1 MRMWLREHRVLAGL
15 VVIGATIRLGMMFAY
30 HPAFGYF
37 YDTRGYMDAASTTT
51 PGTIWPFGYSAMLKV
66 LDAVTGRIVS
76 VSAVQHLMGL
86 SLGVVVHALLVR
98 RGVRRAWAATAA
110 APVLLDARQIQLE
123 HYVLSETLFT
133 FLLFAGVTLL
143 MWAQR
148 PPLWLTA
155 CGGTVIAL
163 AALTRTIGQPLAVL
177 IIVYLIVRRVGWR
190 HVAVFTVALT
200 IPLGGYLVWYH
211 RHHGEYAFNGYSGR
225 YLWQRTT
232 TFVDCSR
239 SDFTPR
245 EREICP
251 PEPLGR
257 REVNDIYF
265 WGLDRDRIGQRYPG
279 PEHDALFAGFARKAV
294 IGQPGDFLA
303 AIATDTWHLVQPG
316 WPAPQ
321 RIACTTDLWTM
332 PSGGRSGNQ
341 VSACTATLMVT
352 GFRPVGSGP
361 AAPTVTPLNSALWAY
376 GQTFV
381 TPASV
386 LLLGALLALLLAAW
400 SRRPAGWSAVR
411 SAGRSGGRAGGG
423 RTAADAALLAVMSVA
438 MLLLGVTLSVI
449 DLRFTVPLLTTVPP
463 ALALGATAARRR
475 PAPREGAAPDV
486 PGPPGPLGRA
496 PDGPA
501 GGADTPAA
509 TVIARQKGKSV
520 VRQ

>member
-1 MRMWLREHRVLAGL
+1 MWLREHRMLAGL
-15 VVIGATIRLGMMFAY
+15 VAIGATIRLGMMFAY
-30 HPAFGYF
+30 YPAFGYF
-37 YDTRGYMDAASTTT
+37 YDTRGYLDAASSTT

-66 LDAVTGRIVS
+66 LDAVTGQIVS

-86 SLGVVVHALLVR
+86 ALGVAVYALLTRRDVR
-98 RGVRRAWAATAA
+98 RSWAALAA

-133 FLLFAGVTLL
+133 FLLLAGVTLL

-155 CGGTVIAL
+155 CAGAVIAL
-163 AALTRTIGQPLAVL
+163 AALTRTVGQPLAVL
-177 IIVYLIVRRVGWR
+177 IIGYLIVRRVGWR
-190 HVAVFTVALT
+190 HVAVFTVAVT
-200 IPLGGYLVWYH
+200 VPMGGYLVWYH

-239 SDFTPR
+239 TDFTPR

-257 REVNDIYF
+257 REVSDIYF

-279 PEHDALFAGFARKAV
+279 PGHDALFAGFARKAV
-294 IGQPGDFLA
+294 LGQPGDFLA
-303 AIATDTWHLVQPG
+303 AVTTDIWHLVQPG

-321 RIACTTDLWTM
+321 RIACTTDMWTM

-341 VSACTATLMVT
+341 VSACTAILMVT

-361 AAPTVTPLNSALWAY
+361 AAPAATPLNSSLWAY

-381 TPASV
+381 TPPSV

-400 SRRPAGWSAVR
+400 SRRPAGRWP
-411 SAGRSGGRAGGG
+411 GGGRA
-423 RTAADAALLAVMSVA
+423 AADAALLATMSLA
-438 MLLLGVTLSVI
+438 MLLLGVALSVI

-463 ALALGATAARRR
+463 ALALAATTLRRR
-475 PAPREGAAPDV
+475 PALREEPAAAP
-486 PGPPGPLGRA
+486 PGRT

-501 GGADTPAA
+501 GGAGAPDGPVA